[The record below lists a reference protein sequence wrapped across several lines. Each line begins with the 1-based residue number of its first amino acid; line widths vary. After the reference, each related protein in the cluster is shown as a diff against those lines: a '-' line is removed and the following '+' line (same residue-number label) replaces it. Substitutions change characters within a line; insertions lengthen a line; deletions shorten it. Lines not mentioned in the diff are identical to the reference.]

1 MLGMKAIEAMICLCI
16 IDDTFH
22 ENEKA
27 YLTDICEEEFELPKS
42 FIEEKHQTLKEKN
55 ISELAGIFNQ
65 FVKNVKK
72 NEREYYYKI
81 FFDLAKIDSFLH
93 SEEIKLLINLE
104 KIWDLKIAAS
114 PVIIP
119 SNEQKEIIESDSRSK
134 LKVTSP
140 PGCGKTA
147 VAAQRCVFLVK
158 QHQMNPSNLLVL
170 SFSRAAIKE
179 LRDRIEI
186 ASDVDSFPIKLS
198 TIDQHTF
205 KFLRG
210 WGQEEVKDYLKDYEQ
225 NIEAFNDLIEKKN
238 EDVIADIKNFK
249 HVIIDEAQDITGIR
263 STLLQ
268 NIIKN
273 LDKDCGVTIFSDPMQ
288 AIYNFTLEEGD
299 QNEKQENFLDT
310 LSNKIFSE
318 KKLSKIYR
326 TDSKQ
331 LSDMFIKYR
340 LNFIE
345 ADDDPDGKLDYLEK
359 KKTLFKEAKEKSNG
373 MDDDLAKS
381 IGHKHLFLFRKKSEM
396 LKAAEKAFEKK
407 KNVSLRFG
415 GSPDCI
421 YPWIARIFHDHM
433 EPSISRK
440 SFIDKWRN
448 KLNIVSNLQAEEAW
462 EKIFKEAPMN
472 VDVSVEMLRE
482 KLSSGRP
489 SLDLCMKDYGE
500 SSNVLGTIH
509 ASKGR
514 EAETVFYYTFKDK
527 EPLQNTDFHEETRV
541 MYVAMTRCRNKFGV
555 RDLEEEIG
563 FKDWAKRLNNK
574 SNRIYAKRTSR
585 AGNPYF
591 LVQVGLKDDID
602 EIRLVARPA
611 EDEFGFEEK
620 ERVDKSQKFFSSI
633 ISPVEVGMLHYVI
646 PKQKNY
652 SMFFGKKKITDEKYN
667 TFVLSD
673 TYGYM
678 GKNFT
683 IELQGIINKEAQGRT
698 TKLIDNVYLIGS
710 RTCVVGKNH
719 MRLPSIHDP
728 YGKTGFWLA
737 PLIAGWASV
746 RTKKKGGYRRGR

>member
-1 MLGMKAIEAMICLCI
+1 MSDIKALEAMICLCI
-16 IDDTFH
+16 IDNKFH
-22 ENEKA
+22 ENEKG
-27 YLTDICEEEFELPKS
+27 YLIDLCKDEFELPES
-42 FIEEKHQTLKEKN
+42 IIEEKHQIMKEKN
-55 ISELAGIFNQ
+55 TSELTDIFNQ
-65 FVKNVKK
+65 FVKIVKK

-81 FFDLAKIDSFLH
+81 FFNLAKIDAFLH
-93 SEEIKLLINLE
+93 PEEIKLLINLE

-134 LKVTSP
+134 LKVISP

-158 QHQMNPSNLLVL
+158 QHQINPSNLLVL

-186 ASDVDSFPIKLS
+186 ASDVDTFPIKLS

-210 WGQEEVKDYLKDYEQ
+210 WGQEEVKDYLKDYEK
-225 NIEAFNDLIEKKN
+225 NIEGFNDLIEKKN
-238 EDVIADIKNFK
+238 EDVIAVIKNFK

-273 LDKDCGVTIFSDPMQ
+273 LEKDCGVTIFSDPMQ

-345 ADDDPDGKLDYLEK
+345 ADDDPDGKLNYLEK

-373 MDDDLAKS
+373 LDDDLTKS

-421 YPWIARIFHDHM
+421 YPWIARIFYDHM
-433 EPSISRK
+433 EPIISKK
-440 SFIDKWRN
+440 SFIDKWQN
-448 KLNIVSNLQAEEAW
+448 KLNIMSDLQAEEAW

-514 EAETVFYYTFKDK
+514 EAETVFYYTFKDR

-541 MYVAMTRCRNKFGV
+541 MYVAMTRCRNRFGV
-555 RDLEEEIG
+555 RNLEEELG
-563 FKDWAKRLNNK
+563 FNDWAKRLNNK
-574 SNRIYAKRTSR
+574 SNRIYAKRRSH

-602 EIRLVARPA
+602 EIRLVSRPA
-611 EDEFGFEEK
+611 ENEYGLDK
-620 ERVDKSQKFFSSI
+620 ERVDKNQKFFSSI
-633 ISPVEVGMLHYVI
+633 ISPVEVGMLHWVTRRT
-646 PKQKNY
+646 NY
-652 SMFFGKKKITDEKYN
+652 SMSLGKKKITNKEYN
-667 TFVLSD
+667 IFVLNP
-673 TYGYM
+673 TYAFM
-678 GKNFT
+678 GESFT
-683 IELQGIINKEAQGRT
+683 RELQGIINKEAPGCT
-698 TKLIDNVYLIGS
+698 TKLIDDVYLFGS

-719 MRLPSIHDP
+719 VSLPKIYDP

-746 RTKKKGGYRRGR
+746 RTKKKGRYGRGR

>member
-1 MLGMKAIEAMICLCI
+1 MSNTKALEAMICLCI
-16 IDDTFH
+16 IDNKFH
-22 ENEKA
+22 ENEKG
-27 YLTDICEEEFELPKS
+27 YLADICEDEFELSKS
-42 FIEEKHQTLKEKN
+42 IIEKKHKILKEKN
-55 ISELAGIFNQ
+55 TGELTDIFNQ
-65 FVKNVKK
+65 FVKSVKK
-72 NEREYYYKI
+72 DEREYYYKI
-81 FFDLAKIDSFLH
+81 FFDLAKIDAFLH
-93 SEEIKLLINLE
+93 PEEIKLLINLE
-104 KIWDLKIAAS
+104 KIWNLKIAAS
-114 PVIIP
+114 PIIIP
-119 SNEQKEIIESDSRSK
+119 SSEQKEIIEADSRSK
-134 LKVTSP
+134 LKVISP

-158 QHQMNPSNLLVL
+158 QHNINPSNLLVL
-170 SFSRAAIKE
+170 SFSRVAIKE

-186 ASDVDSFPIKLS
+186 ASDVDTLSIKLS

-210 WGQEEVKDYLKDYEQ
+210 WGQEEVKDYLKDYEK
-225 NIEAFNDLIEKKN
+225 NIEGFNDLIEKKN

-273 LDKDCGVTIFSDPMQ
+273 LEKDCGVTIFSDPMQ

-345 ADDDPDGKLDYLEK
+345 ADDDPDGKLNYLEK

-373 MDDDLAKS
+373 LDDDLTKS

-421 YPWIARIFHDHM
+421 YPWIARIFYDHM
-433 EPSISRK
+433 EPIISKK
-440 SFIDKWRN
+440 SFIDKWQN
-448 KLNIVSNLQAEEAW
+448 KLNIMSDLQAEEAW

-527 EPLQNTDFHEETRV
+527 EPSQNTDFHEETRV

-555 RDLEEEIG
+555 RDLGEEIG
-563 FKDWAKRLNNK
+563 FKDWTKRLNNK
-574 SNRIYAKRTSR
+574 SNRIYAKRTSH

-591 LVQVGLKDDID
+591 LVQTGLKDDID
-602 EIRLVARPA
+602 EIRLVGRPL
-611 EDEFGFEEK
+611 EDEFGFDDK
-620 ERVDKSQKFFSSI
+620 EIVDRNQKFFSSI
-633 ISPVEVGMLHYVI
+633 INPVNVGMLHYVI
-646 PKQKNY
+646 PPKY
-652 SMFFGKKKITDEKYN
+652 SMFLGKKKITNEKYN
-667 TFVLSD
+667 EFVID
-673 TYGYM
+673 GYAYCYM
-678 GKNFT
+678 SESFT
-683 IELQGIINKEAQGRT
+683 RELQGIINREAPGRT
-698 TKLIDNVYLIGS
+698 TKLIDDVYLIGS
-710 RTCVVGKNH
+710 RTCVVGKNYVGLS
-719 MRLPSIHDP
+719 RIHDP

-746 RTKKKGGYRRGR
+746 RTKMKSSRYRRGR

>member
-1 MLGMKAIEAMICLCI
+1 M
-16 IDDTFH
+16 
-22 ENEKA
+22 N
-27 YLTDICEEEFELPKS
+27 
-42 FIEEKHQTLKEKN
+42 
-55 ISELAGIFNQ
+55 
-65 FVKNVKK
+65 KK
-72 NEREYYYKI
+72 
-81 FFDLAKIDSFLH
+81 
-93 SEEIKLLINLE
+93 
-104 KIWDLKIAAS
+104 KIALLLPYKDHFTNLQAGSAS
-114 PVIIP
+114 I
-119 SNEQKEIIESDSRSK
+119 
-134 LKVTSP
+134 
-140 PGCGKTA
+140 
-147 VAAQRCVFLVK
+147 
-158 QHQMNPSNLLVL
+158 
-170 SFSRAAIKE
+170 
-179 LRDRIEI
+179 
-186 ASDVDSFPIKLS
+186 
-198 TIDQHTF
+198 
-205 KFLRG
+205 
-210 WGQEEVKDYLKDYEQ
+210 WVKDFNKKSSFKN
-225 NIEAFNDLIEKKN
+225 NIHVCGNTDNLADLIEKKN

-331 LSDMFIKYR
+331 LSDMFMKYR

-396 LKAAEKAFEKK
+396 LKAAEKAFEKN

-527 EPLQNTDFHEETRV
+527 EPSQNTDFHEETRV

-585 AGNPYF
+585 AANPYF

-620 ERVDKSQKFFSSI
+620 KRVDKSQKFFSSI
-633 ISPVEVGMLHYVI
+633 ISPVEVALCNS
-646 PKQKNY
+646 K
-652 SMFFGKKKITDEKYN
+652 
-667 TFVLSD
+667 
-673 TYGYM
+673 
-678 GKNFT
+678 
-683 IELQGIINKEAQGRT
+683 
-698 TKLIDNVYLIGS
+698 
-710 RTCVVGKNH
+710 
-719 MRLPSIHDP
+719 
-728 YGKTGFWLA
+728 
-737 PLIAGWASV
+737 
-746 RTKKKGGYRRGR
+746 TKKLFHVFWQKKDNR

>member
-1 MLGMKAIEAMICLCI
+1 MSNIKAIEAMICLCI

-27 YLTDICEEEFELPKS
+27 YLADICEEEFELPKS

-65 FVKNVKK
+65 FVKSVKK
-72 NEREYYYKI
+72 NEREYYYKL

-93 SEEIKLLINLE
+93 PEEIKLLINLE

-134 LKVTSP
+134 LKVISP

-158 QHQMNPSNLLVL
+158 QHQINPSNLLVL

-186 ASDVDSFPIKLS
+186 ASDVDTFPIKLS

-288 AIYNFTLEEGD
+288 AIYNFTLEEGY

-331 LSDMFIKYR
+331 LSDMFMKYR

-373 MDDDLAKS
+373 MDDDLVKS

-433 EPSISRK
+433 EPTISKK

-527 EPLQNTDFHEETRV
+527 EPSQNTDFHEETRV

-620 ERVDKSQKFFSSI
+620 ERVDKSQNFFSSI
-633 ISPVEVGMLHYVI
+633 TSPVEVGMLHYVI

-678 GKNFT
+678 GENFT

-746 RTKKKGGYRRGR
+746 RTKKKSRYRRGR